1 MPDDNHTEG
10 ASSFTLRGAAVVL
23 VLHSP
28 REKYWGVLKEISA
41 AGVFVRCLELNA
53 IDDWARAVNH
63 GEAFI
68 GLTDQFFPMWRV
80 ERVTRDE
87 PSGEI
92 PSLAQQFEARTNR
105 LVSDFM

>member
-1 MPDDNHTEG
+1 MFDDNNASN
-10 ASSFTLRGAAVVL
+10 ASSFTLRGAAAVV

-41 AGVFVRCLELNA
+41 AGIFIRCLELGA
-53 IDDWARAVNH
+53 LDDWARAVNN
-63 GEAFI
+63 GEAFV

-105 LVSDFM
+105 LIFEFM